1 METNDLCIECLVRGD
16 ENPSSTTTIPSIS
29 HTVHHKYRIMDQ
41 SQYLPLFDPEWTAL
55 EELKLVEGMEKHGLE
70 NWEEISTYI
79 GTKTLRQ
86 CAEHYRTVYLSSS
99 STVQAPLPVPLPSLT
114 HTTTVSS
121 SSVAAVSDTA
131 HTSKP
136 SSNDITME
144 DTNNNDPQA
153 SSSSSLNPSSGGIS
167 SSSTN
172 AAASSATGTRINRK
186 KKDLSDYTT
195 GTSSAVSS
203 SSNAAVTNRNSNTR
217 SGHVSATP
225 GYSSAH
231 VPRTDVAGYMP
242 LRGDFDVEY
251 DNDAELVLADMDF
264 AEGEHATETELK
276 LKILE
281 IYNAKLDERE
291 RRKAFIIERGLLD
304 YKRLL
309 SMERRRPKDEREI
322 YDALR
327 PFARFMTPQEH
338 EDLVRG
344 IIMEQR
350 LRKRIAQLQEYRKN
364 GIRSLAEAQEY
375 ENQKRKREQASSLR
389 RQSSGYEGR
398 NSAVSSGTNVGG
410 STTTTAALRGGNSST
425 SNAAAI
431 TSSSSTTTTTVN
443 PAPNDNTG
451 SRSNAAEQF
460 AAAAMA
466 DELLRSR
473 RGAKRRANE
482 ANNASSSSISVN
494 QANLLATQ
502 QNSSTVSFTVNG
514 MPGADRLNDKERAL
528 CEHLRLLPN
537 QYFQIKSTIINISLV
552 RGYVRKHDSVEKLL
566 HIDATKIGDVYDFV
580 VTCGWANPK
589 VDAND

>member
-1 METNDLCIECLVRGD
+1 
-16 ENPSSTTTIPSIS
+16 
-29 HTVHHKYRIMDQ
+29 
-41 SQYLPLFDPEWTAL
+41 
-55 EELKLVEGMEKHGLE
+55 MEKHGLE
-70 NWEEISTYI
+70 NWEEIANFI
-79 GTKTLRQ
+79 GGTKTIRQ
-86 CAEHYRTVYLSSS
+86 CAQHYRTIYLQ
-99 STVQAPLPVPLPSLT
+99 STKAPIPVPLPILT
-114 HTTTVSS
+114 NKITTTASS
-121 SSVAAVSDTA
+121 L
-131 HTSKP
+131 P
-136 SSNDITME
+136 SSTTETTSTKSIPNEIAMDETDTTITSTTIP
-144 DTNNNDPQA
+144 TN
-153 SSSSSLNPSSGGIS
+153 STTIITNPR
-167 SSSTN
+167 N
-172 AAASSATGTRINRK
+172 NRK
-186 KKDLSDYTT
+186 KKDT
-195 GTSSAVSS
+195 GDNTLGNSSASS
-203 SSNAAVTNRNSNTR
+203 SAAGNRLNR
-217 SGHVSATP
+217 GGHISATP
-225 GYSSAH
+225 GYDQSH

-398 NSAVSSGTNVGG
+398 NSAVSSAVSNIGI
-410 STTTTAALRGGNSST
+410 NSST
-425 SNAAAI
+425 TSTGIANR
-431 TSSSSTTTTTVN
+431 SSSGPNNVTTISTTSLSTANTTN
-443 PAPNDNTG
+443 LDNA

-473 RGAKRRANE
+473 RGAKRKAGQDAGNTPIT
-482 ANNASSSSISVN
+482 NINTNILLNQQSNSSSFSIE
-494 QANLLATQ
+494 
-502 QNSSTVSFTVNG
+502 G
-514 MPGADRLNDKERAL
+514 MPGADRLSEKERAL

-552 RGYVRKHDSVEKLL
+552 RGYVRKPDTINKLL